1 MRSADKAF
9 WASQED
15 IMNKLMPTG
24 LAMLAGFA
32 LGATAVSNL
41 RAQSKLPGAY
51 AILDISEIT
60 DAEIF
65 RQLLP
70 KAIASVTSAGGQYIV
85 RTDKITPLSGAPPV
99 RAVVIAFDNVDKAK
113 AWYASPAQK
122 EVNALADRSQKGRS
136 FIAEGMSN

>member
-1 MRSADKAF
+1 MMSA
-9 WASQED
+9 QEKS
-15 IMNKLMPTG
+15 MSRLVTMG

-32 LGATAVSNL
+32 LGATAVNNL
-41 RAQSKLPGAY
+41 SAQSKSPGAY

-65 RQLLP
+65 KQLLP

-85 RTDKITPLSGAPPV
+85 RTDKITPLSGTPPL

-113 AWYASPAQK
+113 AWFASPAQK
-122 EVNALADRSQKGRS
+122 EVNALAERSQKGLS

>member
-1 MRSADKAF
+1 MMSA
-9 WASQED
+9 QEES
-15 IMNKLMPTG
+15 MNRLVAMG

-32 LGATAVSNL
+32 LGATAVNNL
-41 RAQSKLPGAY
+41 SAQSKSPGAY

-65 RQLLP
+65 KQLLS

-85 RTDKITPLSGAPPV
+85 RTDKITPLSGTPPV
-99 RAVVIAFDNVDKAK
+99 RAVVIAFDSVDKAK

-122 EVNALADRSQKGRS
+122 EVNALAERSQKGRA

>member
-1 MRSADKAF
+1 MSR
-9 WASQED
+9 
-15 IMNKLMPTG
+15 LVTVG

-32 LGATAVSNL
+32 LGATAVSKL
-41 RAQSKLPGAY
+41 SAQSKPPGAY

-60 DAEIF
+60 DAEIS

-70 KAIASVTSAGGQYIV
+70 KANAAVASAGGQYIV
-85 RTDKITPLSGAPPV
+85 RTDKITPLAGAPPV

-113 AWYASPAQK
+113 AWYTSPAQK
-122 EVNALADRSQKGRS
+122 EVNALAERSQKVRS

>member
-1 MRSADKAF
+1 MV
-9 WASQED
+9 
-15 IMNKLMPTG
+15 
-24 LAMLAGFA
+24 AGFA
-32 LGATAVSNL
+32 LGATAVNNL
-41 RAQSKLPGAY
+41 SAQSKSPGAY

-65 RQLLP
+65 KQLLS

-85 RTDKITPLSGAPPV
+85 RTDKITPLSGASPV
-99 RAVVIAFDNVDKAK
+99 RAVVIAFDSVDKAK

-122 EVNALADRSQKGRS
+122 EVNALAERSQKGRA